1 MDVYVYPST
10 PVVTAKELAAAKRAA
25 RNAKARASIKR
36 NTVAEFMPGSPNHPL
51 AAQGFTVTVL
61 AASTRGRNARGTAGL
76 KRGWGG
82 SQPKSAKRCKRQNV
96 GGNLPVISSTRWS
109 YV

>member
-1 MDVYVYPST
+1 MDVYVYPTT

-36 NTVAEFMPGSPNHPL
+36 NTVDTYVNP
-51 AAQGFTVTVL
+51 QGLTVTVL

-82 SQPKSAKRCKRQNV
+82 SQPKGAKRCKRQNV
-96 GGNLPVISSTRWS
+96 GGNLPVISATRWS

>member
-1 MDVYVYPST
+1 MELYVYPET

-36 NTVAEFMPGSPNHPL
+36 NTVDTYVN
-51 AAQGFTVTVL
+51 AQGMVVTVL
-61 AASTRGRNARGTAGL
+61 AASTRGRNARGTAGA

-82 SQPKSAKRCKRQNV
+82 SQPKGAKRCKRQNV
-96 GGNLPVISSTRWS
+96 GGNTPAIAATRWN